1 MEESYEENNHK
12 RIRNSRS
19 KSIEKKIHYPKFKNS
34 KKYKPQIPKIK
45 KEEKNEKKIIV
56 KKMMKTNI

>member
-19 KSIEKKIHYPKFKNS
+19 KSIEKKNS
-34 KKYKPQIPKIK
+34 LSKI
-45 KEEKNEKKIIV
+45 
-56 KKMMKTNI
+56 